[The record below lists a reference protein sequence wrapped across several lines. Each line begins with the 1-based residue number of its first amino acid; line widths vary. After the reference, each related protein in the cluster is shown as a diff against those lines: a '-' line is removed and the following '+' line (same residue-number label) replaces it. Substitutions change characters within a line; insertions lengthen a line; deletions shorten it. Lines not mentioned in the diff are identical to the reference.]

1 MAQQIIF
8 RVQDLPQTTVQNLNA
23 LSAEVA
29 AGGTTSGSGAES
41 FSIDDGTA
49 AADGAF
55 TFDDGAAA

>member
-29 AGGTTSGSGAES
+29 AGGTTGTSGTET

-49 AADGAF
+49 SASGTF